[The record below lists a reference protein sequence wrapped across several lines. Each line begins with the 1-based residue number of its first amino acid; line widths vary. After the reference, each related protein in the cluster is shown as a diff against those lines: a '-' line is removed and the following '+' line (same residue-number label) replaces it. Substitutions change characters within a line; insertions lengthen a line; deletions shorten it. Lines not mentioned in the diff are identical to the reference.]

1 MMGISNGNNENQTA
15 EPKQFSQQIMTAKN
29 TSAKRSK
36 ESNQKGQSF
45 PWTESEP
52 EPETEPREEEPQPS
66 YVVSVRRE
74 PSTESPGI
82 TRNEQG
88 KNKNE

>member
-45 PWTESEP
+45 PWTEQEA
-52 EPETEPREEEPQPS
+52 EPREEEPQPS
-66 YVVSVRRE
+66 YVVSVCRE